1 MRNFSP
7 ADERQPQG
15 LPTCIRTLTMRA
27 CSGTSAKKLAQH
39 GASSGSP
46 AKKLARHGTSSGTS
60 AKKLAQHARKQHF
73 SAILGS
79 QGELFRAPQWERRKQ
94 GELFRARSHS
104 RPSRANYFA
113 FRRHVRDAGRRIS
126 RTGLDPGRRNMATL
140 KPPTP
145 LHAPNNA
152 PLKPASPLRPKT
164 GPKHPFLTRKGD
176 GGFTSTRIQA
186 SKGDRGFR
194 QPAHLADSAW
204 LRPLGRQGQAATL
217 GRRRHHRPQ
226 ISHAIR
232 LGEVSIMSENVA
244 IPTL

>member
-1 MRNFSP
+1 MHTHAHHEGLQRHFREKTRP
-7 ADERQPQG
+7 ARGIQWLSREKAR
-15 LPTCIRTLTMRA
+15 
-27 CSGTSAKKLAQH
+27 
-39 GASSGSP
+39 P
-46 AKKLARHGTSSGTS
+46 ARDFQWHFRE
-60 AKKLAQHARKQHF
+60 KLAQHARKQHF

-79 QGELFRAPQWERRKQ
+79 QGELLRAPQWERRKQ

-140 KPPTP
+140 KPTTP
-145 LHAPNNA
+145 LLAPNNA
-152 PLKPASPLRPKT
+152 PLKPASPLCGENAPKT
-164 GPKHPFLTRKGD
+164 PFSLPQRRWWFHFHTDTSEQRRQGFQTTGPPGRHRLAATPA
-176 GGFTSTRIQA
+176 GGRA
-186 SKGDRGFR
+186 R
-194 QPAHLADSAW
+194 
-204 LRPLGRQGQAATL
+204 LRPL

>member
-15 LPTCIRTLTMRA
+15 LPTCISTLTMRA

-126 RTGLDPGRRNMATL
+126 RTGLDAGRRNMATL
-140 KPPTP
+140 KPTTP
-145 LHAPNNA
+145 LLASSKG
-152 PLKPASPLRPKT
+152 PLKPTSPLRPKT
-164 GPKHPFLTRKGD
+164 APKTPFSLPQRRWRFQSHAGTSEQRRSRFQTTGPPGRHRLAATPA
-176 GGFTSTRIQA
+176 GGRA
-186 SKGDRGFR
+186 R
-194 QPAHLADSAW
+194 
-204 LRPLGRQGQAATL
+204 LRPLGGDDTTAPKFRMQFDWVKFQ
-217 GRRRHHRPQ
+217 
-226 ISHAIR
+226 
-232 LGEVSIMSENVA
+232 
-244 IPTL
+244 

>member
-79 QGELFRAPQWERRKQ
+79 QGELFHAPQWERRKQ

-140 KPPTP
+140 KPTTP
-145 LHAPNNA
+145 LLAPNNA
-152 PLKPASPLRPKT
+152 PLKPASPLCGENAPKT
-164 GPKHPFLTRKGD
+164 PFSLPQRRWWFHFHTDTSEQRRQGFQTTGPPGRHRLAATPA
-176 GGFTSTRIQA
+176 GGRA
-186 SKGDRGFR
+186 R
-194 QPAHLADSAW
+194 
-204 LRPLGRQGQAATL
+204 LRPLGGDDTTAPKFRMQFDWVKFQ
-217 GRRRHHRPQ
+217 
-226 ISHAIR
+226 
-232 LGEVSIMSENVA
+232 
-244 IPTL
+244 

>member
-1 MRNFSP
+1 MHTH
-7 ADERQPQG
+7 AHHEG
-15 LPTCIRTLTMRA
+15 LQRHFRE
-27 CSGTSAKKLAQH
+27 KLAQH

-140 KPPTP
+140 KPTTP
-145 LHAPNNA
+145 LLAPNNA
-152 PLKPASPLRPKT
+152 PLKPASPLCGENAPKT
-164 GPKHPFLTRKGD
+164 PFSLPQRRWWFHFHTDTSEQRRQGFQTTGPPGRHRLAATPA
-176 GGFTSTRIQA
+176 GGRA
-186 SKGDRGFR
+186 R
-194 QPAHLADSAW
+194 
-204 LRPLGRQGQAATL
+204 LRPLGGDDTTAPKFRMQFDWVKFQ
-217 GRRRHHRPQ
+217 
-226 ISHAIR
+226 
-232 LGEVSIMSENVA
+232 
-244 IPTL
+244 

>member
-79 QGELFRAPQWERRKQ
+79 QGELFRA
-94 GELFRARSHS
+94 RSHS

-152 PLKPASPLRPKT
+152 PLKPASPLCGENAPKT
-164 GPKHPFLTRKGD
+164 PFSHPQRRWWFHFHTDTSEQRQQGFQTTGPPGRHRLAATPA
-176 GGFTSTRIQA
+176 GGRA
-186 SKGDRGFR
+186 R
-194 QPAHLADSAW
+194 
-204 LRPLGRQGQAATL
+204 LRPLGGDDTTAPKFRMQFDWVKFQ
-217 GRRRHHRPQ
+217 
-226 ISHAIR
+226 
-232 LGEVSIMSENVA
+232 
-244 IPTL
+244 